1 MFCQNCGSENE
12 DNVKFCSNCG
22 NSINTYNTYFGN
34 ITSENNEFKHS
45 SAFGRIKTQIDS
57 IKDQPD
63 TSLSDDNINQL
74 SEIIN
79 DDENI
84 LYFTSGFS
92 AFGND
97 SLLLILTSKRVI
109 VAKWGIFKPIE
120 EKKSI
125 PLDSINKV
133 SSSIGIMGAEIT
145 IDYGNNS
152 EYITDIGK
160 ESGRLFEY
168 KINKELEKYSN
179 KNINEIQIKETEKVE
194 EIQNHNLNNNLNK
207 NSIENKDRYLFFK
220 NRYLNCSSIQEIKI
234 EENTILITASK
245 KSYCLKYSDEN
256 RALDNYNKLIS
267 FITDE
272 VLELID
278 DDKE

>member
-1 MFCQNCGSENE
+1 ME
-12 DNVKFCSNCG
+12 
-22 NSINTYNTYFGN
+22 T
-34 ITSENNEFKHS
+34 
-45 SAFGRIKTQIDS
+45 FGRIKTQIDS

-109 VAKWGIFKPIE
+109 VAKCGIFKPIE

-220 NRYLNCSSIQEIKI
+220 NRYVNCSSIQEIKI

-256 RALDNYNKLIS
+256 RAKKIILRSLIMFCTNCGTQLNEGAKFCTNCGAKIELSSEINKNNISDNSISDSVKPNENRKYN
-267 FITDE
+267 
-272 VLELID
+272 
-278 DDKE
+278 

>member
-1 MFCQNCGSENE
+1 MFCQNCGTKND
-12 DNVKFCSNCG
+12 DNVKFCFNCG
-22 NSINTYNTYFGN
+22 SLIQNLS
-34 ITSENNEFKHS
+34 SENDNKEIIFSDNFRK
-45 SAFGRIKTQIDS
+45 IKSQIDS

-79 DDENI
+79 DDEDI

-160 ESGRLFEY
+160 ESGKLFEY
-168 KINKELEKYSN
+168 KDNYS
-179 KNINEIQIKETEKVE
+179 IY
-194 EIQNHNLNNNLNK
+194 K
-207 NSIENKDRYLFFK
+207 NSKQF
-220 NRYLNCSSIQEIKI
+220 
-234 EENTILITASK
+234 T
-245 KSYCLKYSDEN
+245 
-256 RALDNYNKLIS
+256 KLIG
-267 FITDE
+267 
-272 VLELID
+272 
-278 DDKE
+278 

>member
-1 MFCQNCGSENE
+1 MFCQNCGTKND

-22 NSINTYNTYFGN
+22 SLIQNLS
-34 ITSENNEFKHS
+34 SENDNKEIIFSDNFRK
-45 SAFGRIKTQIDS
+45 IKSQIDS

-79 DDENI
+79 DDEDI

-97 SLLLILTSKRVI
+97 SLLLILTPKRVI

-125 PLDSINKV
+125 PLDSISKV

-220 NRYLNCSSIQEIKI
+220 NRYLNCSSIQEIKR
-234 EENTILITASK
+234 EESTILIMTTK
-245 KSYCLKYSDEN
+245 NVYYFKYSNED
-256 RALDNYNKLIS
+256 RAIDNYNKLIS
-267 FITDE
+267 FITDKVFE
-272 VLELID
+272 LED
-278 DDKE
+278 DEGKSL

>member
-1 MFCQNCGSENE
+1 MFCQNCGTKND

-22 NSINTYNTYFGN
+22 SLIQNLS
-34 ITSENNEFKHS
+34 SENDNKEIIFSDNFRK
-45 SAFGRIKTQIDS
+45 IKSQIDS

-79 DDENI
+79 DDEDI

-97 SLLLILTSKRVI
+97 SLLLILTPKRVI

-125 PLDSINKV
+125 PLDSISKV

-179 KNINEIQIKETEKVE
+179 KNINEIQIKKIEEVK

-220 NRYLNCSSIQEIKI
+220 NRYLNCSSIQEIKR
-234 EENTILITASK
+234 EESTILIMTTK
-245 KSYCLKYSDEN
+245 NVYYFKYSNED
-256 RALDNYNKLIS
+256 RAIDNYNKLIS
-267 FITDE
+267 FITDKVFE
-272 VLELID
+272 LED
-278 DDKE
+278 DEGKSL

>member
-168 KINKELEKYSN
+168 KINRELEKYN
-179 KNINEIQIKETEKVE
+179 KNEIQIKETEKVK
-194 EIQNHNLNNNLNK
+194 EIQNHNFNNNINP
-207 NSIENKDRYLFFK
+207 IENKDRYLFFK
-220 NRYLNCSSIQEIKI
+220 NRYVNCSSIQEIKR
-234 EENTILITASK
+234 EENTILIMTSK
-245 KSYCLKYSDEN
+245 NVYYFKYNSEE
-256 RALDNYNKLIS
+256 RAIDNHNKLIS
-267 FITDE
+267 FITNEVFDLEDDE
-272 VLELID
+272 E
-278 DDKE
+278 K

>member
-1 MFCQNCGSENE
+1 MFCQNCGTKND

-168 KINKELEKYSN
+168 KINRELEKYN
-179 KNINEIQIKETEKVE
+179 KNEIQIKETEKVK

-220 NRYLNCSSIQEIKI
+220 NRYVNCSSIQEIKI